1 VVGVPK
7 NRDVFQVIMLVLYI
21 QCVITT
27 ISYIVLEI
35 VLGSSIVIHVLR
47 MQRVVGVK
55 ISPTWLLGVFLLSL
69 LEFNVLQI
77 IWLVKVQTNALNDKL
92 KLFVLS
98 LPRLRVSKL
107 RLKNH
112 LKKKELEDGK
122 INMLW
127 SGKGDINKEWNHSET
142 IVVLLEELLPNLI

>member
-1 VVGVPK
+1 
-7 NRDVFQVIMLVLYI
+7 
-21 QCVITT
+21 
-27 ISYIVLEI
+27 
-35 VLGSSIVIHVLR
+35 
-47 MQRVVGVK
+47 
-55 ISPTWLLGVFLLSL
+55 
-69 LEFNVLQI
+69 
-77 IWLVKVQTNALNDKL
+77 VKVQTNALNDKL

-127 SGKGDINKEWNHSET
+127 SGKGDINKE
-142 IVVLLEELLPNLI
+142 